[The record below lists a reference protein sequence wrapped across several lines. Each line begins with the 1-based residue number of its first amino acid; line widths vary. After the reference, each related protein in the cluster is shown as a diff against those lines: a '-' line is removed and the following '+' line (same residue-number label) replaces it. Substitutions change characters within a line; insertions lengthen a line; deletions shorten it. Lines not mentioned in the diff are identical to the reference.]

1 MKKKSTQFRWLVTM
15 LLLVTA
21 MVMPSISWASSY
33 TDDFVGGRTDFRDEA
48 IYSVL
53 TTRFY
58 DGDKSNNAYCF
69 DHSTAKNGMDAE
81 WRGDFKGLIEKL
93 DYIKALGFT
102 AVWISPVVE
111 NASGYDYHGYHP
123 FDFTKEDARL
133 QSKASAVLGIAED
146 VTFQTL
152 VDEAHKRG
160 MKIILDIVL
169 NSTGNFGEK
178 NLCQMFR
185 KDYSSIY
192 EGDLPSS
199 LIPVTVNDTD
209 DNGNP
214 GKLPEDYWSLKP
226 GDQYSTRLVYMK
238 NTDNVNHDSH
248 NYWHHWADLIWES
261 FTEQT
266 GQIVGDCID
275 LNTENPAVYKYLR
288 ESYGR
293 FIEMGVDGF
302 RIADVKHISR
312 LTFNNAFLP
321 YFHEMGEQYKSKR
334 LNNCP
339 FFIYGEVCARY
350 NKVTYMNIPAL
361 SSYFYTWQSPET
373 LTTQWDDDA
382 TFWDN
387 KEIYGNTDV
396 TAMGNIGLTYQE
408 YTQAGSES
416 DQPTSNNA
424 LLNGNEYHAPDASEA
439 SGMNVIDFPMHRL
452 FGNATDAFG
461 IAKSGDRLYNDATYN
476 VVYVDSY
483 DYGPEIYE
491 NTRFSG
497 GADAWAENLNLMFTF
512 RGIPCLLYGSE
523 IEFRNDKI
531 LDIGTNGPLKETGRA
546 YYGGY
551 ITGDVTATG
560 FGSYSDANSN
570 VAATL
575 SKPLA
580 RHIARLSQIR
590 QQVPALRKGQYSTE
604 GCEGAIAFKRR
615 YTNGDIDSYALVA
628 ISGAATFTGVLNG
641 EYTEVITGTKVT
653 VNDSTL
659 SSPEITKGNMRVYV
673 LNGTSKIGE
682 DGPYLFD
689 TTANHATEQTY
700 DGHEEDDCA
709 EKPEDC
715 RPKFSPEAGLFDGK
729 TLEVTITPTSRVV
742 SAWYKVGEDGTKTD
756 ITLGTETKITI
767 GEGIESGDIVI
778 YYGYTGETGIETT
791 RSVTYFKTG
800 NEASNG
806 ITIYVK
812 GEEAPN
818 IYAWVE
824 DESGSTT
831 LTESWPGTK
840 MTESTTING
849 ENFWY
854 HTISGYSSFN
864 YIINNGSGTQTSNF
878 IATGDRY
885 HGDINT
891 FWEDITEEVI
901 KGSGGTDEPTPASH
915 TYTVAGM
922 REIVNGEDW
931 NTASETNR
939 MTSTD
944 GVTYTLEVKNAVLTA
959 GNYGYK
965 VCVDGS
971 LNVNPAGYD
980 ATLTIPADGTYD
992 ITYTYKVGDTEP
1004 SYSIKPSEGS
1014 NLVLFSAHYG
1024 LAGSEEKTE
1033 LMLLKGSDGKWKSTI
1048 EGLTA
1053 GNYEVDVKGTDGSS
1067 YPEVPVSFNITI
1079 DNQPYEVS
1087 YDETTHDVIVN
1098 IAILNFTVA
1107 GSPEILNGVGWD
1119 PTSVI
1124 NRMTS
1129 TDGVTYTLEV
1139 KNAELT
1145 AGNYQYKVC
1154 KDGNWIVTYPAVNN
1168 ATLTIPADGTYDI
1181 TYTYKVGDTEPSAEA
1196 TMSEITLAANSGSTD
1211 YWGTYSNMSSAARL
1225 STVGGTS
1232 LKVYDAKV
1240 SGGVLTLTERT
1251 GSDVAKGEGVLV
1263 WSNGATVRA
1272 TVINDNLNASANT
1285 DLVAT
1290 PATEQTISAGDGY
1303 TLYRLTYNNVSTKTG
1318 LGFYLGLVKDAN
1330 GTVISDDG
1338 KKLKAT
1344 PGKAYLKVSTEAAT
1358 KPSNAAPARGFAF
1371 PGDDDTTGI
1380 GEIVIEGDAGISG
1393 SANADGRIYNLQG
1406 QQVTAPV
1413 KGLYIKNNKKVV
1425 IK

>member
-1 MKKKSTQFRWLVTM
+1 MTSKRNLRPFRWLVTM
-15 LLLVTA
+15 LMLVAA
-21 MVMPSISWASSY
+21 MVMPSTSLAQSSY

-58 DGDKSNNAYCF
+58 DGDKSNNAYCW
-69 DHSTAKNGMDAE
+69 DHSKANNGMDAE

-133 QSKASAVLGIAED
+133 QSKANAVLGIAED

-169 NSTGNFGEK
+169 NSTSNFGEK
-178 NLCQMFR
+178 NLCQLFR

-192 EGDLPSS
+192 EGDFNSA
-199 LIPVTVNDTD
+199 IFPVTVNDTD

-214 GKLPEDYWSLKP
+214 GKLSEDYSSLMP
-226 GDQYSTRLVYMK
+226 GEQYKARLDYLK

-248 NYWHHWADLIWES
+248 NYWHHGAGL
-261 FTEQT
+261 TVQT
-266 GQIVGDCID
+266 GQKTGDDVD

-293 FIEMGVDGF
+293 FIKMGVDGF

-312 LTFNNAFLP
+312 LTFNKAFLP
-321 YFHEMGEQYKSKR
+321 YFHEMGELYKLKR
-334 LNNCP
+334 LNGCP
-339 FFIYGEVCARY
+339 FFIYGEVCARVRE
-350 NKVTYMNIPAL
+350 VTNNSIPAL
-361 SSYFYTWQSPET
+361 SSYFYTWQSPES
-373 LTTQWDDDA
+373 LTTQWNDYA
-382 TFWDN
+382 TFWED
-387 KEIYGNTDV
+387 KEIYGNTDI
-396 TAMGNIGLTYQE
+396 TKMGNIGLTYQE

-424 LLNGNEYHAPDASEA
+424 LLNGNEYHALDVSKA
-439 SGMNVIDFPMHRL
+439 SGMNVIDFPMHWS

-461 IAKSGDRLYNDATYN
+461 IAKSGDQLYNDATYN

-483 DYGPEIYE
+483 DYGPEIDE
-491 NTRFSG
+491 KNRFSG
-497 GADAWAENLNLMFTF
+497 GTAAWAENLNLMFTF
-512 RGIPCLLYGSE
+512 RGIPCLFYGSE

-531 LDIGTNGPLKETGRA
+531 LDIDPIAPLKETGMA

-560 FGSYSDANSN
+560 FGSYSKANGN

-604 GCEGAIAFKRR
+604 GCEGTIAFKRR

-653 VNDSTL
+653 VRDSTL
-659 SSPEITKGNMRVYV
+659 SSPEIAMGNMRVYV

-689 TTANHATEQTY
+689 TAAKHATEQTY

-715 RPKFSPEAGLFDGK
+715 RLKFSPKTLSFDGE

-756 ITLGTETKITI
+756 ITIGTETKITI

-800 NEASNG
+800 NEAPSG
-806 ITIYVK
+806 PEITIYVK
-812 GEEAPN
+812 GSTATN

-824 DESGSTT
+824 DETGITE
-831 LTESWPGTK
+831 LTENWPGTK

-854 HTISGYSSFN
+854 YTISGYSSFN
-864 YIINNGSGTQTSNF
+864 YIINNGSTQTGVL
-878 IATGDRY
+878 IATGDCY
-885 HGDINT
+885 LEAKSTG
-891 FWEDITEEVI
+891 WEDITEEVI
-901 KGSGGTDEPTPASH
+901 KGGGGTDEPTPASH
-915 TYTVAGM
+915 TYTVVGM
-922 REIVNGEDW
+922 PGILNGEDW
-931 NTASETNR
+931 NSVSETNR
-939 MTSTD
+939 MTSID

-959 GNYGYK
+959 GNYKYI
-965 VCVDGS
+965 VCEDGNWS
-971 LNVNPAGYD
+971 VTYPAGDY

-992 ITYTYKVGDTEP
+992 ITYTYKVGD
-1004 SYSIKPSEGS
+1004 
-1014 NLVLFSAHYG
+1014 A
-1024 LAGSEEKTE
+1024 
-1033 LMLLKGSDGKWKSTI
+1033 
-1048 EGLTA
+1048 
-1053 GNYEVDVKGTDGSS
+1053 
-1067 YPEVPVSFNITI
+1067 
-1079 DNQPYEVS
+1079 
-1087 YDETTHDVIVN
+1087 
-1098 IAILNFTVA
+1098 
-1107 GSPEILNGVGWD
+1107 
-1119 PTSVI
+1119 
-1124 NRMTS
+1124 
-1129 TDGVTYTLEV
+1129 
-1139 KNAELT
+1139 
-1145 AGNYQYKVC
+1145 
-1154 KDGNWIVTYPAVNN
+1154 
-1168 ATLTIPADGTYDI
+1168 
-1181 TYTYKVGDTEPSAEA
+1181 EPSAEA
-1196 TMSEITLAANSGSTD
+1196 TPVGTGGGTDTSITLANGST
-1211 YWGTYSNMSSAARL
+1211 NAADRI
-1225 STVGGTS
+1225 
-1232 LKVYDAKV
+1232 YDLQGRPVV
-1240 SGGVLTLTERT
+1240 SP
-1251 GSDVAKGEGVLV
+1251 AKGV
-1263 WSNGATVRA
+1263 
-1272 TVINDNLNASANT
+1272 
-1285 DLVAT
+1285 
-1290 PATEQTISAGDGY
+1290 
-1303 TLYRLTYNNVSTKTG
+1303 
-1318 LGFYLGLVKDAN
+1318 
-1330 GTVISDDG
+1330 
-1338 KKLKAT
+1338 
-1344 PGKAYLKVSTEAAT
+1344 
-1358 KPSNAAPARGFAF
+1358 
-1371 PGDDDTTGI
+1371 
-1380 GEIVIEGDAGISG
+1380 
-1393 SANADGRIYNLQG
+1393 
-1406 QQVTAPV
+1406 
-1413 KGLYIKNNKKVV
+1413 YIKNGRKVV
-1425 IK
+1425 Y

>member
-1 MKKKSTQFRWLVTM
+1 MKKKSTQFKWLVTM
-15 LLLVTA
+15 LMLVTA
-21 MVMPSISWASSY
+21 MVMPSTSLAQSSY

-58 DGDKSNNAYCF
+58 DGDKSNNAYCW
-69 DHSTAKNGMDAE
+69 DHSKANNGMDAE

-102 AVWISPVVE
+102 AVWISPVAE

-178 NLCQMFR
+178 TLCQMFR
-185 KDYSSIY
+185 KDYNSIN
-192 EGDLPSS
+192 EGDITYAI
-199 LIPVTVNDTD
+199 IPVTVNDTD

-214 GKLPEDYWSLKP
+214 GKLPKDYLTLQGKE
-226 GDQYSTRLVYMK
+226 QYQARIANQK

-248 NYWHHWADLIWES
+248 NYWHHWADLIWET

-293 FIEMGVDGF
+293 FIKMGVDGF

-312 LTFNNAFLP
+312 LTFNKAFLP
-321 YFHEMGEQYKSKR
+321 YFHELGEQHKSKR
-334 LNNCP
+334 LNECP

-350 NKVTYMNIPAL
+350 NKVTYKDIPAL
-361 SSYFYTWQSPET
+361 SSYFYTWQSPESRT
-373 LTTQWDDDA
+373 KQWSDDA
-382 TFWDN
+382 TFWDD

-424 LLNGNEYHAPDASEA
+424 LLNGNEYHAPDASKA

-461 IAKSGDRLYNDATYN
+461 IAKSGDKLYNDATYN

-483 DYGPEIYE
+483 DYGPEINE
-491 NTRFSG
+491 QTRFSRG
-497 GADAWAENLNLMFTF
+497 TSAWAENLNLMFTF

-523 IEFRNDKI
+523 IEFRNGSV
-531 LDIGTNGPLKETGRA
+531 LDIGLYAPLKETGRA

-560 FGSYSDANSN
+560 FGSYSDANGN

-604 GCEGAIAFKRR
+604 GCEGTIAFKRR

-641 EYTEVITGTKVT
+641 PYTEVITGEIVNVT
-653 VNDSTL
+653 NGTL
-659 SSPEITKGNMRVYV
+659 SSPEIAKGNMRVYV
-673 LNGTSKIGE
+673 LNGTGKIGE
-682 DGPYLFD
+682 EGPYLCEAPKFGP
-689 TTANHATEQTY
+689 EQTY

-715 RPKFSPEAGLFDGK
+715 KLKFSPETSSFDAE
-729 TLEVTITPTSRVV
+729 TLDVTITPTSKVV
-742 SAWYKVGEDGTKTD
+742 SAWYKVGKDGTKTD
-756 ITLGTETKITI
+756 ITIGTETKITI

-778 YYGYTGETGIETT
+778 YYGCTGETGIETT
-791 RSVTYFKTG
+791 RSVTYNKTR
-800 NEASNG
+800 NEAPSG
-806 ITIYVK
+806 PEITIYVK
-812 GEEAPN
+812 REEAPYIHIWGGN
-818 IYAWVE
+818 GFDTI
-824 DESGSTT
+824 
-831 LTESWPGTK
+831 WPGIQ

-849 ENFWY
+849 EKFWY
-854 HTISGYSSFN
+854 YTVPTNSLRF
-864 YIINNGSGTQTSNF
+864 IIHNNNGSQS
-878 IATGDRY
+878 ADLSADGDRY
-885 HGDINT
+885 FDEN
-891 FWEDITEEVI
+891 WKDITDQ
-901 KGSGGTDEPTPASH
+901 KTPA
-915 TYTVAGM
+915 YT
-922 REIVNGEDW
+922 D
-931 NTASETNR
+931 
-939 MTSTD
+939 
-944 GVTYTLEVKNAVLTA
+944 
-959 GNYGYK
+959 
-965 VCVDGS
+965 
-971 LNVNPAGYD
+971 
-980 ATLTIPADGTYD
+980 
-992 ITYTYKVGDTEP
+992 
-1004 SYSIKPSEGS
+1004 
-1014 NLVLFSAHYG
+1014 
-1024 LAGSEEKTE
+1024 
-1033 LMLLKGSDGKWKSTI
+1033 
-1048 EGLTA
+1048 
-1053 GNYEVDVKGTDGSS
+1053 
-1067 YPEVPVSFNITI
+1067 
-1079 DNQPYEVS
+1079 
-1087 YDETTHDVIVN
+1087 
-1098 IAILNFTVA
+1098 
-1107 GSPEILNGVGWD
+1107 
-1119 PTSVI
+1119 
-1124 NRMTS
+1124 
-1129 TDGVTYTLEV
+1129 
-1139 KNAELT
+1139 
-1145 AGNYQYKVC
+1145 
-1154 KDGNWIVTYPAVNN
+1154 
-1168 ATLTIPADGTYDI
+1168 
-1181 TYTYKVGDTEPSAEA
+1181 
-1196 TMSEITLAANSGSTD
+1196 ITLAANSGSTD

-1225 STVGGTS
+1225 SAVDGTS

-1251 GSDVAKGEGVLV
+1251 GCDVALGEGVLV
-1263 WSNGATVRA
+1263 WSDGAKVRA
-1272 TVINDNLNASANT
+1272 TAINDNLNASANT
-1285 DLVAT
+1285 DLMAT
-1290 PATEQTISAGDGY
+1290 PSVAQTITADDGY
-1303 TLYRLTYNNVSTKTG
+1303 KLYRLTYNDVASKTG
-1318 LGFYLGLVKDAN
+1318 LGFYLGLVKDAE
-1330 GTVISDDG
+1330 GTVISDG
-1338 KKLKAT
+1338 SKLKAT
-1344 PGKAYLKVSTEAAT
+1344 PNKAYLKVTTEAAT

-1371 PGDDDTTGI
+1371 PGDDETTGI
-1380 GEIVIEGDAGISG
+1380 GEIVIKGDAGISG
-1393 SANADGRIYNLQG
+1393 SANTNSRIYNLQG

-1413 KGLYIKNNKKVV
+1413 KGLYIKNNKKVI

>member
-1 MKKKSTQFRWLVTM
+1 MTSKRKTKQFRWLVTM
-15 LLLVTA
+15 LMLVTA
-21 MVMPSISWASSY
+21 MVMPSTSLAQPSY

-58 DGDKSNNAYCF
+58 DGDKSNNAYCW
-69 DHSTAKNGMDAE
+69 DHSLADNGMDAE

-133 QSKASAVLGIAED
+133 QSKANAVLGIAED

-178 NLCQMFR
+178 NLCQMSR
-185 KDYSSIY
+185 KDYNSIY
-192 EGDLPSS
+192 EGDFNFAI
-199 LIPVTVNDTD
+199 IPVTVNDTD

-214 GKLPEDYWSLKP
+214 GKLPEDYSSLMP
-226 GDQYSTRLVYMK
+226 GEQYKARLAQM
-238 NTDNVNHDSH
+238 NNSDNVNHDSH
-248 NYWHHWADLIWES
+248 NYWHHGADLSWES
-261 FTEQT
+261 FTVQT
-266 GQIVGDCID
+266 AQIAGDCID

-321 YFHEMGEQYKSKR
+321 YFHEMGEHYKSKR

-339 FFIYGEVCARY
+339 FFIYGEVCARVRE
-350 NKVTYMNIPAL
+350 VTNMNIPAL
-361 SSYFYTWQSPET
+361 SSYFYTWQSPESRT
-373 LTTQWDDDA
+373 KQWSDKAAFWDD
-382 TFWDN
+382 

-408 YTQAGSES
+408 FTQAGSES
-416 DQPTSNNA
+416 DQPISNNA
-424 LLNGNEYHAPDASEA
+424 LLNGNEYHAPDASKA

-461 IAKSGDRLYNDATYN
+461 IAKSGDQLYNDATYN

-491 NTRFSG
+491 KTRFSG
-497 GADAWAENLNLMFTF
+497 GTAAWAENLNLMFTF

-531 LDIGTNGPLKETGRA
+531 LDIGPNAPLKETGRA

-560 FGSYSDANSN
+560 FGSYSDANGN

-604 GCEGAIAFKRR
+604 GCEGTIAFKRR

-641 EYTEVITGTKVT
+641 PYTEVITGEKVNVT
-653 VNDSTL
+653 NGKL
-659 SSPEITKGNMRVYV
+659 SSREIAKGNMRVYV
-673 LNGTSKIGE
+673 LNGTSKIGK
-682 DGPYLFD
+682 DGQYLND
-689 TTANHATEQTY
+689 GKVNYGSEQTY

-715 RPKFSPEAGLFDGK
+715 RLKFSPEAGLFDGE

-756 ITLGTETKITI
+756 ITIGTETKITI

-800 NEASNG
+800 NDASNG

-812 GEEAPN
+812 GSTAPN

-824 DESGSTT
+824 DESGVTK
-831 LTESWPGTK
+831 LTGDWPGTK

-864 YIINNGSGTQTSNF
+864 YIINNGSKQTCDL

-885 HGDINT
+885 LDEN
-891 FWEDITEEVI
+891 WYDITEEVI

-915 TYTVAGM
+915 TYTVAGSPEILNGEAWNPASETNRM
-922 REIVNGEDW
+922 TSTDGVTYTLEVKNAELTAGTYGYKVCEDDLWIVAYPAGPNATLTIPADGTYDITYTYKVGDAEPSCSIKPSEGSNLVLYTAYYGLVGSEEKTELMLLKGSDGKWKSTIEGLTVGNYEVVVKGTDGSSYPESPVNFNVTIDNLPYEVSFDETTHDVIVNIAFMNYTVAGDDRILNGVGW
-931 NTASETNR
+931 DPTSETNR

-959 GNYGYK
+959 GTYG
-965 VCVDGS
+965 
-971 LNVNPAGYD
+971 
-980 ATLTIPADGTYD
+980 
-992 ITYTYKVGDTEP
+992 
-1004 SYSIKPSEGS
+1004 
-1014 NLVLFSAHYG
+1014 
-1024 LAGSEEKTE
+1024 
-1033 LMLLKGSDGKWKSTI
+1033 
-1048 EGLTA
+1048 
-1053 GNYEVDVKGTDGSS
+1053 
-1067 YPEVPVSFNITI
+1067 
-1079 DNQPYEVS
+1079 
-1087 YDETTHDVIVN
+1087 
-1098 IAILNFTVA
+1098 
-1107 GSPEILNGVGWD
+1107 
-1119 PTSVI
+1119 
-1124 NRMTS
+1124 
-1129 TDGVTYTLEV
+1129 
-1139 KNAELT
+1139 
-1145 AGNYQYKVC
+1145 YKVC
-1154 KDGNWIVTYPAVNN
+1154 KDGNWIVTYPAENN

-1181 TYTYKVGDTEPSAEA
+1181 TYTYVVGDAEPSA
-1196 TMSEITLAANSGSTD
+1196 
-1211 YWGTYSNMSSAARL
+1211 
-1225 STVGGTS
+1225 V
-1232 LKVYDAKV
+1232 AKV
-1240 SGGVLTLTERT
+1240 SGTGEETDTSITLT
-1251 GSDVAKGEGVLV
+1251 
-1263 WSNGATVRA
+1263 
-1272 TVINDNLNASANT
+1272 ND
-1285 DLVAT
+1285 
-1290 PATEQTISAGDGY
+1290 
-1303 TLYRLTYNNVSTKTG
+1303 
-1318 LGFYLGLVKDAN
+1318 
-1330 GTVISDDG
+1330 
-1338 KKLKAT
+1338 
-1344 PGKAYLKVSTEAAT
+1344 
-1358 KPSNAAPARGFAF
+1358 
-1371 PGDDDTTGI
+1371 
-1380 GEIVIEGDAGISG
+1380 
-1393 SANADGRIYNLQG
+1393 SANAADRIYDLQG
-1406 QQVTAPV
+1406 RPV
-1413 KGLYIKNNKKVV
+1413 VSPAKGVYIKNGRKVV
-1425 IK
+1425 Y

>member
-1 MKKKSTQFRWLVTM
+1 MTSKRNLRPFRWLVTM
-15 LLLVTA
+15 LMLVAA
-21 MVMPSISWASSY
+21 MVMPSTSLAQSSY

-58 DGDKSNNAYCF
+58 DGDKSNNAYCW
-69 DHSTAKNGMDAE
+69 DHSQANNGMDAE

-102 AVWISPVVE
+102 AVWISPVAE
-111 NASGYDYHGYHP
+111 NASSYDYHGYHP

-133 QSKASAVLGIAED
+133 QSKANAVLGIAED

-169 NSTGNFGEK
+169 NSTCNFGEK

-192 EGDLPSS
+192 EGDVLSAM
-199 LIPVTVNDTD
+199 IPVTVNDTD

-214 GKLPEDYWSLKP
+214 GKLPEDYWSLEP
-226 GDQYSTRLVYMK
+226 WDLYPTRMAYM
-238 NTDNVNHDSH
+238 NNSDNVNHDSH
-248 NYWHHWADLIWES
+248 NYWHHWAGLSWGD
-261 FTEQT
+261 FTSQI
-266 GQIVGDCID
+266 GQKAGDDVD

-302 RIADVKHISR
+302 RIDDVRHISR
-312 LTFNNAFLP
+312 LTFNKAFLP
-321 YFHEMGEQYKSKR
+321 YFHEMGEQYKLKR

-339 FFIYGEVCARY
+339 FFIYGDVESLY
-350 NKVTYMNIPAL
+350 
-361 SSYFYTWQSPET
+361 SSLTSFDGLPVSPYYYTWQSPET
-373 LTTQWDDDA
+373 LTTQWNDYA

-396 TAMGNIGLTYQE
+396 TEMGNIGLTYQE

-424 LLNGNEYHAPDASEA
+424 LLNGNEYHALDTSKA
-439 SGMNVIDFPMHRL
+439 SGMNVIDFPMHWL

-461 IAKSGDRLYNDATYN
+461 IAKSGDQLYNDATYN

-483 DYGPEIYE
+483 DYGPDINER
-491 NTRFSG
+491 TRFSG
-497 GADAWAENLNLMFTF
+497 GTAAWAENLNLMFTF

-523 IEFRNDKI
+523 IEFRKDKI
-531 LDIGTNGPLKETGRA
+531 LDIGPNAPLKETGRA

-560 FGSYSDANSN
+560 FGSYSNANGN

-604 GCEGAIAFKRR
+604 GCEGTIAFKRR
-615 YTNGDIDSYALVA
+615 YINGDIDSYALVA

-653 VNDSTL
+653 VRDSTL
-659 SSPEITKGNMRVYV
+659 SSPEIAKGNMRVYV

-689 TTANHATEQTY
+689 TAAKHATEQTY

-709 EKPEDC
+709 EKPEDS
-715 RPKFSPEAGLFDGK
+715 RLKFSPEASSFDGE

-756 ITLGTETKITI
+756 ITIGTETKITI

-778 YYGYTGETGIETT
+778 YYGCTGETGIETT
-791 RSVTYFKTG
+791 RSVTYNKTV
-800 NEASNG
+800 NEAPSG
-806 ITIYVK
+806 PEITIYVK
-812 GEEAPN
+812 GSTATN

-824 DESGSTT
+824 DETGITT
-831 LTESWPGTK
+831 LTENWPGTK

-854 HTISGYSSFN
+854 YTISGYSSFN
-864 YIINNGSGTQTSNF
+864 YIINNGSTQTGAL

-885 HGDINT
+885 HGKGT
-891 FWEDITEEVI
+891 SWEDITEEVI

-915 TYTVAGM
+915 TYTVAGNAG
-922 REIVNGEDW
+922 ILNGEDW
-931 NTASETNR
+931 NSVSETNR

-944 GVTYTLEVKNAVLTA
+944 GVTYTLEVKNAELTA
-959 GNYGYK
+959 GNYKYK
-965 VCVDGS
+965 VCEDG
-971 LNVNPAGYD
+971 NWIVTYPAGD
-980 ATLTIPADGTYD
+980 NAPLTIPADGTYD
-992 ITYTYKVGDTEP
+992 ITYTYKVGDAEP
-1004 SYSIKPSEGS
+1004 SCSIKPSDGS
-1014 NLVLFSAHYG
+1014 SLVLYTAYYG

-1053 GNYEVDVKGTDGSS
+1053 GNYEVVVKDTDGSS
-1067 YPEVPVSFNITI
+1067 YPESPVNLNATI
-1079 DNQPYEVS
+1079 DNLPYEVS
-1087 YDETTHDVIVN
+1087 FDETTKDVIVN
-1098 IAILNFTVA
+1098 IPILNFTVA
-1107 GSPEILNGVGWD
+1107 GSPEILNGEDWN
-1119 PTSVI
+1119 PASEI
-1124 NRMTS
+1124 NRMTF
-1129 TDGVTYTLEV
+1129 TDGVTCTLEV

-1154 KDGNWIVTYPAVNN
+1154 KDADWIVTYPAGGN
-1168 ATLTIPADGTYDI
+1168 ATLTIPANGTYDI
-1181 TYTYKVGDTEPSAEA
+1181 TYTYKVGDAEPSAEA
-1196 TMSEITLAANSGSTD
+1196 TPVGTGGGTDTSITLANGST
-1211 YWGTYSNMSSAARL
+1211 NAADRI
-1225 STVGGTS
+1225 
-1232 LKVYDAKV
+1232 YDLQGRPVV
-1240 SGGVLTLTERT
+1240 SP
-1251 GSDVAKGEGVLV
+1251 AKGV
-1263 WSNGATVRA
+1263 
-1272 TVINDNLNASANT
+1272 
-1285 DLVAT
+1285 
-1290 PATEQTISAGDGY
+1290 
-1303 TLYRLTYNNVSTKTG
+1303 
-1318 LGFYLGLVKDAN
+1318 
-1330 GTVISDDG
+1330 
-1338 KKLKAT
+1338 
-1344 PGKAYLKVSTEAAT
+1344 
-1358 KPSNAAPARGFAF
+1358 
-1371 PGDDDTTGI
+1371 
-1380 GEIVIEGDAGISG
+1380 
-1393 SANADGRIYNLQG
+1393 
-1406 QQVTAPV
+1406 
-1413 KGLYIKNNKKVV
+1413 YIKNGRKVV
-1425 IK
+1425 Y

>member
-1 MKKKSTQFRWLVTM
+1 MTSKRNLRQFRWLVTM
-15 LLLVTA
+15 LMLVAA
-21 MVMPSISWASSY
+21 MVMPSTSLAQSSY

-58 DGDKSNNAYCF
+58 DGDKSNNAYCW
-69 DHSTAKNGMDAE
+69 DHSNANNGMDAE

-178 NLCQMFR
+178 NLCQLFR
-185 KDYSSIY
+185 KDYNSIY
-192 EGDLPSS
+192 EGDVNSAI
-199 LIPVTVNDTD
+199 IPVTVNDTD

-214 GKLPEDYWSLKP
+214 GKLEEEYFTLNP
-226 GDQYSTRLVYMK
+226 GDQYNARLDYLK

-248 NYWHHWADLIWES
+248 NYWHHGAGL
-261 FTEQT
+261 TVQT
-266 GQIVGDCID
+266 GQIVGDCVD

-302 RIADVKHISR
+302 RIDDVKHISR
-312 LTFNNAFLP
+312 LTFNKAFLP
-321 YFHEMGEQYKSKR
+321 YFHEMGEQNKSKR
-334 LNNCP
+334 LNECP
-339 FFIYGEVCARY
+339 FFIYGEVCARVRE
-350 NKVTYMNIPAL
+350 VTNNSTPAL
-361 SSYFYTWQSPET
+361 SSYFYTWQSPES
-373 LTTQWDDDA
+373 LMTQWDDDA
-382 TFWDN
+382 TFWDD
-387 KEIYGNTDV
+387 KEIYGNTDI
-396 TAMGNIGLTYQE
+396 TKMGNIGLTYQE

-424 LLNGNEYHAPDASEA
+424 LLNGNEYHALDVSKA
-439 SGMNVIDFPMHRL
+439 SGMNVIDFPMHWS
-452 FGNATDAFG
+452 FGYATDAFG

-483 DYGPEIYE
+483 DYGPD
-491 NTRFSG
+491 SG
-497 GADAWAENLNLMFTF
+497 VRYNAGTAAWAENLNLMFTF

-523 IEFRNDKI
+523 IELRNDKI
-531 LDIGTNGPLKETGRA
+531 LDIGPYAPLKETGRA

-560 FGSYSDANSN
+560 FGSYSDANGN

-604 GCEGAIAFKRR
+604 GCEGTIAFKRR

-641 EYTEVITGTKVT
+641 EYTEVITGAKVT
-653 VNDSTL
+653 VSDGTL

-673 LNGTSKIGE
+673 LDDKSKIGKIGE
-682 DGPYLFD
+682 DGRYLFD
-689 TTANHATEQTY
+689 GKANYGSEQTY

-715 RPKFSPEAGLFDGK
+715 KLKFSPEAGLFDGE
-729 TLEVTITPTSRVV
+729 TREVTITPTSKVV

-756 ITLGTETKITI
+756 ITIGTETKITI

-778 YYGYTGETGIETT
+778 YYGCTGVTGTETT

-800 NEASNG
+800 NEAPSG
-806 ITIYVK
+806 PEITIYVK
-812 GEEAPN
+812 GAEAPN

-824 DESGSTT
+824 DESGSTQ
-831 LTESWPGTK
+831 LTGNWPGTK

-854 HTISGYSSFN
+854 YTISGYSSFN
-864 YIINNGSGTQTSNF
+864 YIINDGSNQTGNLS
-878 IATGDRY
+878 ADGDRY
-885 HGDINT
+885 HDENRK
-891 FWEDITEEVI
+891 DITDQM
-901 KGSGGTDEPTPASH
+901 TAPASH
-915 TYTVAGM
+915 TYTVAGNAG
-922 REIVNGEDW
+922 ILNGEDW
-931 NTASETNR
+931 NPTSETNR

-944 GVTYTLEVKNAVLTA
+944 GVTYTLEVKNAELTA
-959 GNYGYK
+959 GNYKYK
-965 VCVDGS
+965 VCEDGDWI
-971 LNVNPAGYD
+971 VTYPAENN
-980 ATLTIPADGTYD
+980 APLTIPADGTYD
-992 ITYTYKVGDTEP
+992 ITYTYKVGDAEP

-1014 NLVLFSAHYG
+1014 SLVLFSAHYG

-1053 GNYEVDVKGTDGSS
+1053 GNYEVVVKGTDGSS
-1067 YPEVPVSFNITI
+1067 YPESPVNFNVTI
-1079 DNQPYEVS
+1079 DNLPYEVS
-1087 YDETTHDVIVN
+1087 YDETTHEVIVN
-1098 IAILNFTVA
+1098 IAFMNYTVA
-1107 GSPEILNGVGWD
+1107 GDDRILNGVGWD
-1119 PTSVI
+1119 PKSET

-1139 KNAELT
+1139 KNAVLT
-1145 AGNYQYKVC
+1145 AGTYGYKVC
-1154 KDGNWIVTYPAVNN
+1154 EDGDWIVTYPAENN

-1181 TYTYKVGDTEPSAEA
+1181 TYTYVVGDAEPSA
-1196 TMSEITLAANSGSTD
+1196 
-1211 YWGTYSNMSSAARL
+1211 
-1225 STVGGTS
+1225 V
-1232 LKVYDAKV
+1232 AKV
-1240 SGGVLTLTERT
+1240 SGTGEEIDTSITL
-1251 GSDVAKGEGVLV
+1251 V
-1263 WSNGATVRA
+1263 
-1272 TVINDNLNASANT
+1272 ND
-1285 DLVAT
+1285 
-1290 PATEQTISAGDGY
+1290 
-1303 TLYRLTYNNVSTKTG
+1303 
-1318 LGFYLGLVKDAN
+1318 
-1330 GTVISDDG
+1330 
-1338 KKLKAT
+1338 
-1344 PGKAYLKVSTEAAT
+1344 
-1358 KPSNAAPARGFAF
+1358 
-1371 PGDDDTTGI
+1371 
-1380 GEIVIEGDAGISG
+1380 
-1393 SANADGRIYNLQG
+1393 SANAADRIYDLQG
-1406 QQVTAPV
+1406 RPV
-1413 KGLYIKNNKKVV
+1413 VSPAKGVYIKNGRKVV
-1425 IK
+1425 Y

>member
-1 MKKKSTQFRWLVTM
+1 MKMKFTQFKWLVTM
-15 LLLVTA
+15 LMLVTA
-21 MVMPSISWASSY
+21 MVMPATSWAQSSY

-58 DGDKSNNAYCF
+58 DGDKSNNAYCW
-69 DHSTAKNGMDAE
+69 DHSNANNGMDAE

-102 AVWISPVVE
+102 AVWISPVAE
-111 NASGYDYHGYHP
+111 NAAGYDYHGYHP

-133 QSKASAVLGIAED
+133 QSKASALLGIAED

-178 NLCQMFR
+178 TLCQLFR
-185 KDYSSIY
+185 KDYNSIY
-192 EGDLPSS
+192 EGDFNSA
-199 LIPVTVNDTD
+199 IFPVTVNDTD

-214 GKLPEDYWSLKP
+214 GKLPKDYLTLQ
-226 GDQYSTRLVYMK
+226 GNGQHSTRLAHMR

-248 NYWHHWADLIWES
+248 NYWHHGAYNFNYDD
-261 FTEQT
+261 FTAQYA
-266 GQIVGDCID
+266 QIAGDCVD

-302 RIADVKHISR
+302 RIAGARYISR

-321 YFHEMGEQYKSKR
+321 YFHEMGEKYKKKR

-350 NKVTYMNIPAL
+350 HKVTYMNIPAL

-373 LTTQWDDDA
+373 LTTHWNDYA

-408 YTQAGSES
+408 FTQTGSES

-424 LLNGNEYHAPDASEA
+424 LLNGNECHAPDASKA
-439 SGMNVIDFPMHRL
+439 SGMNVIDFPMHCM

-461 IAKSGDRLYNDATYN
+461 IAKSGDKLYNDATYN

-483 DYGPEIYE
+483 DYGPAINEQ
-491 NTRFSG
+491 TRFSG
-497 GADAWAENLNLMFTF
+497 GTAAWAENLNLMFTF

-531 LDIGTNGPLKETGRA
+531 LDIGPNAPLKQTGRA

-560 FGSYSDANSN
+560 FGSYSYANGN

-604 GCEGAIAFKRR
+604 GCEGTIAFKRR

-641 EYTEVITGTKVT
+641 PYTEVITGEKFDVT
-653 VNDSTL
+653 NGTL
-659 SSPEITKGNMRVYV
+659 SSPEIAKGNMRVYV
-673 LNGTSKIGE
+673 LNGTSKKIGE
-682 DGPYLFD
+682 DGLYLFGYK
-689 TTANHATEQTY
+689 ANYGSEQTY

-715 RPKFSPEAGLFDGK
+715 RLKFSPEASSFDGE
-729 TLEVTITPTSRVV
+729 TLDVTITPTSRVV

-756 ITLGTETKITI
+756 INIGTETKITI

-778 YYGYTGETGIETT
+778 YYGCTGETGIETK
-791 RSVTYFKTG
+791 RSVTYNKTETG
-800 NEASNG
+800 NEAPSGSG
-806 ITIYVK
+806 ITTIYVK
-812 GEEAPN
+812 GSTAPY
-818 IYAWVE
+818 IYAWVG
-824 DESGSTT
+824 DESGITK
-831 LTESWPGTK
+831 LTGDWPGIQ
-840 MTESTTING
+840 MTASTTING

-854 HTISGYSSFN
+854 YTVPTNSFRF
-864 YIINNGSGTQTSNF
+864 IIHNNNGHMSADLS
-878 IATGDRY
+878 ADGDRY
-885 HGDINT
+885 FDEN
-891 FWEDITEEVI
+891 WNDIT
-901 KGSGGTDEPTPASH
+901 DQMTPA
-915 TYTVAGM
+915 YT
-922 REIVNGEDW
+922 D
-931 NTASETNR
+931 
-939 MTSTD
+939 
-944 GVTYTLEVKNAVLTA
+944 
-959 GNYGYK
+959 
-965 VCVDGS
+965 
-971 LNVNPAGYD
+971 
-980 ATLTIPADGTYD
+980 
-992 ITYTYKVGDTEP
+992 
-1004 SYSIKPSEGS
+1004 
-1014 NLVLFSAHYG
+1014 
-1024 LAGSEEKTE
+1024 
-1033 LMLLKGSDGKWKSTI
+1033 
-1048 EGLTA
+1048 
-1053 GNYEVDVKGTDGSS
+1053 
-1067 YPEVPVSFNITI
+1067 
-1079 DNQPYEVS
+1079 
-1087 YDETTHDVIVN
+1087 
-1098 IAILNFTVA
+1098 
-1107 GSPEILNGVGWD
+1107 
-1119 PTSVI
+1119 
-1124 NRMTS
+1124 
-1129 TDGVTYTLEV
+1129 
-1139 KNAELT
+1139 
-1145 AGNYQYKVC
+1145 
-1154 KDGNWIVTYPAVNN
+1154 
-1168 ATLTIPADGTYDI
+1168 
-1181 TYTYKVGDTEPSAEA
+1181 
-1196 TMSEITLAANSGSTD
+1196 ITLAANSGSTN
-1211 YWGTYSNMSSAARL
+1211 YWCTYSNMSSAARL
-1225 STVGGTS
+1225 STVDGTS

-1251 GSDVAKGEGVLV
+1251 GCDVALGEGVLV

-1272 TVINDNLNASANT
+1272 TAINDDLNASANT

-1290 PATEQTISAGDGY
+1290 PATEQTINAETGY
-1303 TLYRLTYNNVSTKTG
+1303 TLYRLTYNNVSTKEG

-1330 GTVISDDG
+1330 GNVISDNG
-1338 KKLKAT
+1338 SQLKAT

-1358 KPSNAAPARGFAF
+1358 TPVTEALARSFVF
-1371 PGDDDTTGI
+1371 SCDDETTGI

-1413 KGLYIKNNKKVV
+1413 KGLYIKNNKKVI

>member
-1 MKKKSTQFRWLVTM
+1 MTSKRNLRQFRWLVTM
-15 LLLVTA
+15 LMLVAA
-21 MVMPSISWASSY
+21 MVMPSTSLAQSSY

-58 DGDKSNNAYCF
+58 DGDKSNNAYCW
-69 DHSTAKNGMDAE
+69 DHSIANNGMDAE

-111 NASGYDYHGYHP
+111 NTSGYDYHGYHP

-133 QSKASAVLGIAED
+133 QSKASALLGIAED

-169 NSTGNFGEK
+169 NNTSNFGEK
-178 NLCQMFR
+178 TLGQLFR
-185 KDYSSIY
+185 KDYNSIY
-192 EGDLPSS
+192 EGDVNSAI
-199 LIPVTVNDTD
+199 IPVTVNDTD

-214 GKLPEDYWSLKP
+214 GKLEEEYFTLEP
-226 GDQYSTRLVYMK
+226 GDQYLARLDYMK

-248 NYWHHWADLIWES
+248 NYWHHGAGL
-261 FTEQT
+261 TVQT
-266 GQIVGDCID
+266 GQNKGDDVD

-293 FIEMGVDGF
+293 FIKMGVDGF
-302 RIADVKHISR
+302 RIDDVMHISR
-312 LTFNNAFLP
+312 LTFNKAFLP

-334 LNNCP
+334 LNGCP
-339 FFIYGEVCARY
+339 FFIYGEVCTRDT
-350 NKVTYMNIPAL
+350 KVTYKDIPAL
-361 SSYFYTWQSPET
+361 SSYFYTWQSPES
-373 LTTQWDDDA
+373 LTTQWNDDA
-382 TFWDN
+382 TFWED
-387 KEIYGNTDV
+387 KEIYGNTDI
-396 TAMGNIGLTYQE
+396 TKMGNIGLTYQE

-424 LLNGNEYHAPDASEA
+424 LLNGNEYHAPDVSKA
-439 SGMNVIDFPMHRL
+439 SGMNVIDFPMHWM
-452 FGNATDAFG
+452 FGNATNAFG
-461 IAKSGDRLYNDATYN
+461 IAKSGDLLYNDATYN

-483 DYGPEIYE
+483 DYGPEINE
-491 NTRFSG
+491 RTRFSG
-497 GADAWAENLNLMFTF
+497 GTAAWAENLNLMFTF

-523 IEFRNDKI
+523 IEFRNGKI
-531 LDIGTNGPLKETGRA
+531 LDIDPIAPLKETGRA

-560 FGSYSDANSN
+560 FGSYSDANGN

-615 YTNGDIDSYALVA
+615 YINGDIDSYALVA

-641 EYTEVITGTKVT
+641 KYTEVITGTKVT
-653 VNDSTL
+653 VSDGTL

-689 TTANHATEQTY
+689 GVANYGSEQTY

-715 RPKFSPEAGLFDGK
+715 RLKFSPETLSFDGE
-729 TLEVTITPTSRVV
+729 TLDVTITPTSKVV
-742 SAWYKVGEDGTKTD
+742 SAWYKVGEDGTQTD
-756 ITLGTETKITI
+756 ITIGTETKITL

-778 YYGYTGETGIETT
+778 YYGCTGVTGTETT
-791 RSVTYFKTG
+791 RSVTYNKTG
-800 NEASNG
+800 NEAPSG
-806 ITIYVK
+806 PEITIYVK

-824 DESGSTT
+824 DESGSTK
-831 LTESWPGTK
+831 LTKSWPGTK
-840 MTESTTING
+840 MTASTTING

-864 YIINNGSGTQTSNF
+864 YIINNGSTQTDNRL
-878 IATGDRY
+878 ATGDCY
-885 HGDINT
+885 LDEK
-891 FWEDITEEVI
+891 WEDITDQM
-901 KGSGGTDEPTPASH
+901 TTPATH
-915 TYTVAGM
+915 TYTVAG
-922 REIVNGEDW
+922 EAAILNGEAW
-931 NTASETNR
+931 NPESETNR

-944 GVTYTLEVKNAVLTA
+944 GVTYTLEVKNAELTA
-959 GNYGYK
+959 GTYGYK
-965 VCVDGS
+965 VFEACGWIVTY
-971 LNVNPAGYD
+971 PAENN

-992 ITYTYKVGDTEP
+992 ITYTYKVGDAEP

-1014 NLVLFSAHYG
+1014 NLVLYTAYYG

-1033 LMLLKGSDGKWKSTI
+1033 LMLVKGSDGKWKSTI

-1053 GNYEVDVKGTDGSS
+1053 GNYEVVVKGTDGSS
-1067 YPEVPVSFNITI
+1067 YPESPVNFNVTI
-1079 DNQPYEVS
+1079 DNLPYEVS
-1087 YDETTHDVIVN
+1087 YDETTHEVIVN
-1098 IAILNFTVA
+1098 IAFMNYTVA
-1107 GSPEILNGVGWD
+1107 GDDRILNGVGWN
-1119 PTSVI
+1119 PASET

-1145 AGNYQYKVC
+1145 AGNYYYQVC
-1154 KDGNWIVTYPAVNN
+1154 KDGNWGDGN

-1181 TYTYKVGDTEPSAEA
+1181 TYTYVVGDAEPSA
-1196 TMSEITLAANSGSTD
+1196 
-1211 YWGTYSNMSSAARL
+1211 
-1225 STVGGTS
+1225 V
-1232 LKVYDAKV
+1232 AKV
-1240 SGGVLTLTERT
+1240 SGT
-1251 GSDVAKGEGVLV
+1251 GEEID
-1263 WSNGATVRA
+1263 
-1272 TVINDNLNASANT
+1272 
-1285 DLVAT
+1285 
-1290 PATEQTISAGDGY
+1290 
-1303 TLYRLTYNNVSTKTG
+1303 
-1318 LGFYLGLVKDAN
+1318 
-1330 GTVISDDG
+1330 
-1338 KKLKAT
+1338 
-1344 PGKAYLKVSTEAAT
+1344 
-1358 KPSNAAPARGFAF
+1358 
-1371 PGDDDTTGI
+1371 TGI
-1380 GEIVIEGDAGISG
+1380 TLVNG
-1393 SANADGRIYNLQG
+1393 SANAADRIYDLQG
-1406 QQVTAPV
+1406 RPV
-1413 KGLYIKNNKKVV
+1413 VSPAKGVYIKNGRKVV
-1425 IK
+1425 Y

>member
-1 MKKKSTQFRWLVTM
+1 MTSKRNLRQFRWLVTM
-15 LLLVTA
+15 LMLVAA
-21 MVMPSISWASSY
+21 MVMPSTSLAQSSY

-58 DGDKSNNAYCF
+58 DGDKSNNAYCW
-69 DHSTAKNGMDAE
+69 DHSIANNGMDAE

-111 NASGYDYHGYHP
+111 NTSGYDYHGYHP

-133 QSKASAVLGIAED
+133 QSKANALLGIAED

-169 NSTGNFGEK
+169 NNTSNFGEK
-178 NLCQMFR
+178 TLGQLFR
-185 KDYSSIY
+185 KDYNSIY
-192 EGDLPSS
+192 EGDVNSAI
-199 LIPVTVNDTD
+199 IPVTVNDTD

-214 GKLPEDYWSLKP
+214 GKLEEEYFTLEP
-226 GDQYSTRLVYMK
+226 GDQYLARLDYLR

-248 NYWHHWADLIWES
+248 NYWHHGAGL
-261 FTEQT
+261 TVQT
-266 GQIVGDCID
+266 GQKTGDDVD

-293 FIEMGVDGF
+293 FIKMGVDGF
-302 RIADVKHISR
+302 RIDDVMHISR
-312 LTFNNAFLP
+312 LTFNKAFLP

-339 FFIYGEVCARY
+339 FFIYGEVCTRDT
-350 NKVTYMNIPAL
+350 KVTYKDIPAL
-361 SSYFYTWQSPET
+361 SSYFYTWQSPES
-373 LTTQWDDDA
+373 LMTQWNDDA
-382 TFWDN
+382 TFWDD

-424 LLNGNEYHAPDASEA
+424 LLNGNEYHALDASEA

-461 IAKSGDRLYNDATYN
+461 IAKSGDLLYNDATYN

-483 DYGPEIYE
+483 DYGPEINE
-491 NTRFSG
+491 RTRFSG
-497 GADAWAENLNLMFTF
+497 GTAAWAENLNLMFTF

-523 IEFRNDKI
+523 IEFRNGKI
-531 LDIGTNGPLKETGRA
+531 LDIDPIAPLKETGRA

-560 FGSYSDANSN
+560 FGSYSDANGN

-604 GCEGAIAFKRR
+604 GCEGTIAFKRR

-641 EYTEVITGTKVT
+641 EYTEVITGAKVT
-653 VNDSTL
+653 VSDGTL

-682 DGPYLFD
+682 DGQYLFD
-689 TTANHATEQTY
+689 TTANYSSVKIY

-715 RPKFSPEAGLFDGK
+715 RLKFSPETLSFDGE
-729 TLEVTITPTSRVV
+729 TLDVTITPTNKVV

-756 ITLGTETKITI
+756 ITIGTETKITI

-778 YYGYTGETGIETT
+778 YYGCTGVTGTETT

-800 NEASNG
+800 NEAPSG
-806 ITIYVK
+806 PEITIYVK
-812 GEEAPN
+812 GAEAPN

-824 DESGSTT
+824 DESGSTK
-831 LTESWPGTK
+831 LTKSWPGTK
-840 MTESTTING
+840 MTASTTING

-864 YIINNGSGTQTSNF
+864 YIINNGSGSQTGTLS
-878 IATGDRY
+878 ATGDRY
-885 HGDINT
+885 HGEGT
-891 FWEDITEEVI
+891 SWEDITDQM
-901 KGSGGTDEPTPASH
+901 TAPASH
-915 TYTVAGM
+915 TYTVAG
-922 REIVNGEDW
+922 E
-931 NTASETNR
+931 A
-939 MTSTD
+939 
-944 GVTYTLEVKNAVLTA
+944 
-959 GNYGYK
+959 
-965 VCVDGS
+965 
-971 LNVNPAGYD
+971 
-980 ATLTIPADGTYD
+980 
-992 ITYTYKVGDTEP
+992 
-1004 SYSIKPSEGS
+1004 
-1014 NLVLFSAHYG
+1014 
-1024 LAGSEEKTE
+1024 
-1033 LMLLKGSDGKWKSTI
+1033 
-1048 EGLTA
+1048 
-1053 GNYEVDVKGTDGSS
+1053 
-1067 YPEVPVSFNITI
+1067 
-1079 DNQPYEVS
+1079 
-1087 YDETTHDVIVN
+1087 
-1098 IAILNFTVA
+1098 AILNGEA
-1107 GSPEILNGVGWD
+1107 WNPESE
-1119 PTSVI
+1119 T

-1145 AGNYQYKVC
+1145 AGTYGYKVFEAC
-1154 KDGNWIVTYPAVNN
+1154 GWIVTYPAGPN

-1181 TYTYKVGDTEPSAEA
+1181 TYTYKVGDAEPSYSIKPSEGSNLVLYTAYYGLAGSEEKTELMLVKGSDGKWKSTIEGLTAGNYEVVVKGTDGSSYPESPVNFNVTIDNLPYEVSYDETTHEVIVNIAFMNYTVAGDDRILNGVGWNPASETNRMTSTDGVTYTLEVKNAELWASSFYYKVCKDGRWGVTYPSGDNATLTIPADGTYDITYTYVVGDAEPSAVA
-1196 TMSEITLAANSGSTD
+1196 IPVGTGGGTDTGITLVN
-1211 YWGTYSNMSSAARL
+1211 
-1225 STVGGTS
+1225 
-1232 LKVYDAKV
+1232 
-1240 SGGVLTLTERT
+1240 
-1251 GSDVAKGEGVLV
+1251 
-1263 WSNGATVRA
+1263 
-1272 TVINDNLNASANT
+1272 
-1285 DLVAT
+1285 
-1290 PATEQTISAGDGY
+1290 
-1303 TLYRLTYNNVSTKTG
+1303 
-1318 LGFYLGLVKDAN
+1318 
-1330 GTVISDDG
+1330 
-1338 KKLKAT
+1338 
-1344 PGKAYLKVSTEAAT
+1344 
-1358 KPSNAAPARGFAF
+1358 
-1371 PGDDDTTGI
+1371 
-1380 GEIVIEGDAGISG
+1380 G
-1393 SANADGRIYNLQG
+1393 SANAADRIYDLQG
-1406 QQVTAPV
+1406 RPV
-1413 KGLYIKNNKKVV
+1413 VSPAKGVYIKNGRKVV
-1425 IK
+1425 Y

>member
-15 LLLVTA
+15 LMLVTA
-21 MVMPSISWASSY
+21 MVMPSTSLAQSSY

-58 DGDKSNNAYCF
+58 DGDKSNNAYCW
-69 DHSTAKNGMDAE
+69 DHSTANNGMDAE

-102 AVWISPVVE
+102 AVWISPVAE
-111 NASGYDYHGYHP
+111 NASGFDYHGYHP

-133 QSKASAVLGIAED
+133 QSKANAVLGIAED
-146 VTFQTL
+146 VTFKTL

-169 NSTGNFGEK
+169 NSTSNFGEK
-178 NLCQMFR
+178 NLGQLFR
-185 KDYSSIY
+185 KDYNSIY
-192 EGDLPSS
+192 EGDFNSAI
-199 LIPVTVNDTD
+199 IPVTVNDTD

-214 GKLPEDYWSLKP
+214 GKLEEEYLSLTPGEQYKARLDYL
-226 GDQYSTRLVYMK
+226 K

-248 NYWHHWADLIWES
+248 NYWHHEGDLSWES
-261 FTEQT
+261 FTVQT
-266 GQIVGDCID
+266 GQKAGDDVD

-302 RIADVKHISR
+302 RIDDVKHISR
-312 LTFNNAFLP
+312 LTFNKAFLP

-334 LNNCP
+334 LNECP
-339 FFIYGEVCARY
+339 FFIYGEVCTRVTEVT
-350 NKVTYMNIPAL
+350 NKNIPAI
-361 SSYFYTWQSPET
+361 SSYFYTWQSPES

-387 KEIYGNTDV
+387 KVIYRNTDI
-396 TAMGNIGLTYQE
+396 TKMGNIGLTYQE

-424 LLNGNEYHAPDASEA
+424 LLNGNEYHAPDVSKA
-439 SGMNVIDFPMHRL
+439 SGMNVIDFPMHWS
-452 FGNATDAFG
+452 FGKATNAFG

-483 DYGPEIYE
+483 DYGPDSDVRY
-491 NTRFSG
+491 NAGT
-497 GADAWAENLNLMFTF
+497 AAWAENLNLMFTF

-523 IEFRNDKI
+523 IEFRKDCYMDK
-531 LDIGTNGPLKETGRA
+531 GPNAPLKETGRA

-551 ITGDVTATG
+551 ITGDVNATG
-560 FGSYSDANSN
+560 FGSYSDANGN

-641 EYTEVITGTKVT
+641 EYTEVITGAKVT
-653 VNDSTL
+653 VSDGTL

-682 DGPYLFD
+682 DGQYLFD
-689 TTANHATEQTY
+689 TTANYSSVQIY
-700 DGHEEDDCA
+700 DGHQEDDCA

-715 RPKFSPEAGLFDGK
+715 RLKFSPEAGLFDGE
-729 TLEVTITPTSRVV
+729 TLEVTITPTSKVV
-742 SAWYKVGEDGTKTD
+742 SAWYKVGKDGTRTD
-756 ITLGTETKITI
+756 ITIGTETKITI

-778 YYGYTGETGIETT
+778 YYGCTGVTGTETT

-800 NEASNG
+800 NEAPSG
-806 ITIYVK
+806 PEITIYVK
-812 GEEAPN
+812 GAEAQN

-824 DESGSTT
+824 DESGSSK

-854 HTISGYSSFN
+854 YTISGYSSFN
-864 YIINNGSGTQTSNF
+864 YIINDGSNQTGNLS
-878 IATGDRY
+878 ADGDRY
-885 HGDINT
+885 HDENRN
-891 FWEDITEEVI
+891 DIT
-901 KGSGGTDEPTPASH
+901 DQMTPA
-915 TYTVAGM
+915 YT
-922 REIVNGEDW
+922 D
-931 NTASETNR
+931 
-939 MTSTD
+939 
-944 GVTYTLEVKNAVLTA
+944 
-959 GNYGYK
+959 
-965 VCVDGS
+965 
-971 LNVNPAGYD
+971 
-980 ATLTIPADGTYD
+980 
-992 ITYTYKVGDTEP
+992 
-1004 SYSIKPSEGS
+1004 
-1014 NLVLFSAHYG
+1014 
-1024 LAGSEEKTE
+1024 
-1033 LMLLKGSDGKWKSTI
+1033 
-1048 EGLTA
+1048 
-1053 GNYEVDVKGTDGSS
+1053 
-1067 YPEVPVSFNITI
+1067 
-1079 DNQPYEVS
+1079 
-1087 YDETTHDVIVN
+1087 
-1098 IAILNFTVA
+1098 
-1107 GSPEILNGVGWD
+1107 
-1119 PTSVI
+1119 
-1124 NRMTS
+1124 
-1129 TDGVTYTLEV
+1129 
-1139 KNAELT
+1139 
-1145 AGNYQYKVC
+1145 
-1154 KDGNWIVTYPAVNN
+1154 
-1168 ATLTIPADGTYDI
+1168 
-1181 TYTYKVGDTEPSAEA
+1181 
-1196 TMSEITLAANSGSTD
+1196 ITLAANSGSTD

-1225 STVGGTS
+1225 STVDGTS

-1240 SGGVLTLTERT
+1240 SGGALTLTERT

-1303 TLYRLTYNNVSTKTG
+1303 TLYRLTYNNVSTKEG
-1318 LGFYLGLVKDAN
+1318 LGFYLGLVKDAE
-1330 GTVISDDG
+1330 GTVISDG
-1338 KKLKAT
+1338 SKLKAT
-1344 PGKAYLKVSTEAAT
+1344 PNKAYLKVTTEAAT

-1371 PGDDDTTGI
+1371 PGDDETTGI

-1413 KGLYIKNNKKVV
+1413 KGLYIKNNKKVI

>member
-1 MKKKSTQFRWLVTM
+1 MTSKRNLRPFRWFVTM
-15 LLLVTA
+15 LMLVAA
-21 MVMPSISWASSY
+21 MVMPSTSLAQSSY

-58 DGDKSNNAYCF
+58 DGDKSNNAYCW
-69 DHSTAKNGMDAE
+69 DHSQANNGMDAE

-133 QSKASAVLGIAED
+133 QSKANAVLGIAED

-169 NSTGNFGEK
+169 NSTCNFGEK

-192 EGDLPSS
+192 EGDVLSAM
-199 LIPVTVNDTD
+199 IPVTVNDTD

-214 GKLPEDYWSLKP
+214 GKLPEDYWSLEP
-226 GDQYSTRLVYMK
+226 WDLYPTRMAYM
-238 NTDNVNHDSH
+238 NNSDNVNHDSH
-248 NYWHHWADLIWES
+248 NYWHHWAGLSWGD
-261 FTEQT
+261 FTSQI
-266 GQIVGDCID
+266 GQKAGDDVD

-302 RIADVKHISR
+302 CIDDVRHISR
-312 LTFNNAFLP
+312 LTFNKAFLP
-321 YFHEMGEQYKSKR
+321 YFHKMGEQYKLKR

-339 FFIYGEVCARY
+339 FFIYGDVESRY
-350 NKVTYMNIPAL
+350 
-361 SSYFYTWQSPET
+361 SSLTSFDGLPVSPYYYTWQSPET
-373 LTTQWDDDA
+373 LTTQWNDYA
-382 TFWDN
+382 TSWDN

-396 TAMGNIGLTYQE
+396 TEMGNIGLTYQE

-424 LLNGNEYHAPDASEA
+424 LLNGNEYHALDTSKA
-439 SGMNVIDFPMHRL
+439 SGMNVIDFPMHWS
-452 FGNATDAFG
+452 FGNATDAFS
-461 IAKSGDRLYNDATYN
+461 IAKSGDQLYNDATYN

-483 DYGPEIYE
+483 DYGPDINEG
-491 NTRFSG
+491 TRFSG
-497 GADAWAENLNLMFTF
+497 GTSAWAENLNLMFTF

-531 LDIGTNGPLKETGRA
+531 LDIGPNAPLKETGRA

-560 FGSYSDANSN
+560 FGSYSNANGN

-604 GCEGAIAFKRR
+604 GCEGTIAFKRR
-615 YTNGDIDSYALVA
+615 YINGDIDSYALVA

-653 VNDSTL
+653 VRDSTL
-659 SSPEITKGNMRVYV
+659 SSPEIAKGNMRVYV

-689 TTANHATEQTY
+689 TAAKHATEQTY

-715 RPKFSPEAGLFDGK
+715 RLKFSPEASSFDGE
-729 TLEVTITPTSRVV
+729 TLDVTITPTSRVV

-756 ITLGTETKITI
+756 ITIGTETKITI

-778 YYGYTGETGIETT
+778 YYGCTGETGIETT
-791 RSVTYFKTG
+791 RSVTYNKTV
-800 NEASNG
+800 NEAPSG
-806 ITIYVK
+806 PEITIYVK
-812 GEEAPN
+812 GSTATN

-824 DESGSTT
+824 DETGITT
-831 LTESWPGTK
+831 LTENWPGTK

-854 HTISGYSSFN
+854 YTISGYSSFN
-864 YIINNGSGTQTSNF
+864 YIINNGSTQTGAL

-885 HGDINT
+885 HGKGT
-891 FWEDITEEVI
+891 SWEDITEEVI

-915 TYTVAGM
+915 TYTVAGNAG
-922 REIVNGEDW
+922 ILNGEDW
-931 NTASETNR
+931 NSVSETNR

-944 GVTYTLEVKNAVLTA
+944 GVTYTLEVKNAELTA
-959 GNYGYK
+959 GNYKYK
-965 VCVDGS
+965 VCEDG
-971 LNVNPAGYD
+971 NWIVTYPAGDY

-992 ITYTYKVGDTEP
+992 ITYTYKVGDAEP
-1004 SYSIKPSEGS
+1004 SCSIKPSDGS
-1014 NLVLFSAHYG
+1014 SLVLYTAYYG

-1053 GNYEVDVKGTDGSS
+1053 GNYEVVVKDTDGSS
-1067 YPEVPVSFNITI
+1067 YPESPVNLNATI
-1079 DNQPYEVS
+1079 DNLPYEVS
-1087 YDETTHDVIVN
+1087 FDETTKDVIVN
-1098 IAILNFTVA
+1098 IPILNFTVA
-1107 GSPEILNGVGWD
+1107 GSPEILNGEDWN
-1119 PTSVI
+1119 PASEI
-1124 NRMTS
+1124 NRMTF
-1129 TDGVTYTLEV
+1129 TDGVTCTLEV

-1154 KDGNWIVTYPAVNN
+1154 KDADWIVTYPAGGN
-1168 ATLTIPADGTYDI
+1168 ATLTIPANGTYDI
-1181 TYTYKVGDTEPSAEA
+1181 TYTYKVGDAEPSAEA
-1196 TMSEITLAANSGSTD
+1196 TPVGTGGGTDTSITLANGST
-1211 YWGTYSNMSSAARL
+1211 NAADRI
-1225 STVGGTS
+1225 
-1232 LKVYDAKV
+1232 YDLQGRPVV
-1240 SGGVLTLTERT
+1240 SP
-1251 GSDVAKGEGVLV
+1251 AKGV
-1263 WSNGATVRA
+1263 
-1272 TVINDNLNASANT
+1272 
-1285 DLVAT
+1285 
-1290 PATEQTISAGDGY
+1290 
-1303 TLYRLTYNNVSTKTG
+1303 
-1318 LGFYLGLVKDAN
+1318 
-1330 GTVISDDG
+1330 
-1338 KKLKAT
+1338 
-1344 PGKAYLKVSTEAAT
+1344 
-1358 KPSNAAPARGFAF
+1358 
-1371 PGDDDTTGI
+1371 
-1380 GEIVIEGDAGISG
+1380 
-1393 SANADGRIYNLQG
+1393 
-1406 QQVTAPV
+1406 
-1413 KGLYIKNNKKVV
+1413 YIKNGRKVV
-1425 IK
+1425 Y

>member
-1 MKKKSTQFRWLVTM
+1 MTSKRNLRQFRWLVTM
-15 LLLVTA
+15 LMLVAA
-21 MVMPSISWASSY
+21 MVMPSTSLAQSSY

-58 DGDKSNNAYCF
+58 DGDKSNNAYCW
-69 DHSTAKNGMDAE
+69 DHSIANNGMDAE

-102 AVWISPVVE
+102 AVWLSPVVE

-133 QSKASAVLGIAED
+133 QSKASALLGIAED

-169 NSTGNFGEK
+169 NNTSNFGEK
-178 NLCQMFR
+178 TLGQLFR
-185 KDYSSIY
+185 KDYNSIY
-192 EGDLPSS
+192 EGDVNSAI
-199 LIPVTVNDTD
+199 IPVTVNDTD

-214 GKLPEDYWSLKP
+214 GKLEEEYFTLKP
-226 GDQYSTRLVYMK
+226 GDQYLARLDYLR

-248 NYWHHWADLIWES
+248 NYWHHGAGL
-261 FTEQT
+261 TVQT
-266 GQIVGDCID
+266 GQKTGDDVD

-293 FIEMGVDGF
+293 FIKMGVDGF
-302 RIADVKHISR
+302 RIDDVMHISR
-312 LTFNNAFLP
+312 LTFNKAFLP

-339 FFIYGEVCARY
+339 FFIYGEVCTRDT
-350 NKVTYMNIPAL
+350 KVTYKDIPAL
-361 SSYFYTWQSPET
+361 SSYFYTWQSPES
-373 LTTQWDDDA
+373 LMTQWNDDA
-382 TFWDN
+382 TFWDD

-408 YTQAGSES
+408 FTQAGSES

-424 LLNGNEYHAPDASEA
+424 LLNGNEYHALDASEA

-461 IAKSGDRLYNDATYN
+461 ISKSGDRLYNDATYN

-483 DYGPEIYE
+483 DYGPEINE
-491 NTRFSG
+491 RTRFSG
-497 GADAWAENLNLMFTF
+497 GTAAWAENLNLMFTF

-523 IEFRNDKI
+523 IEFRNGKI
-531 LDIGTNGPLKETGRA
+531 LDIDPIAPLKETGRA

-560 FGSYSDANSN
+560 FGSYSDANGN

-604 GCEGAIAFKRR
+604 GCEGTIAFKRR

-641 EYTEVITGTKVT
+641 EYTEVITGAKVT
-653 VNDSTL
+653 VSDGTL

-682 DGPYLFD
+682 DGQYLFD
-689 TTANHATEQTY
+689 TTANYSSVQIY

-715 RPKFSPEAGLFDGK
+715 RLKFSPETLSFDGE

-756 ITLGTETKITI
+756 ITIGTETKITI

-791 RSVTYFKTG
+791 RSVTYNKTG
-800 NEASNG
+800 NEAPSG
-806 ITIYVK
+806 PEITIYVK
-812 GEEAPN
+812 GAEAPN

-831 LTESWPGTK
+831 LTEIWPGTK

-864 YIINNGSGTQTSNF
+864 YIINNGSTQTGGRL
-878 IATGDRY
+878 ATGDCY
-885 HGDINT
+885 LDEN
-891 FWEDITEEVI
+891 WYDITEEVI
-901 KGSGGTDEPTPASH
+901 KGSGGTDEPTPATH
-915 TYTVAGM
+915 TYTVAGSP
-922 REIVNGEDW
+922 EILNGEYL
-931 NTASETNR
+931 NPASETNR

-959 GNYGYK
+959 GTYK
-965 VCVDGS
+965 YIVCEDSSWDVWY
-971 LNVNPAGYD
+971 PAGD
-980 ATLTIPADGTYD
+980 NATLTIPADGTYD
-992 ITYTYKVGDTEP
+992 ITYTYVVGDAEP

-1014 NLVLFSAHYG
+1014 SLVLFSAHYG
-1024 LAGSEEKTE
+1024 LAGSEDKTE

-1053 GNYEVDVKGTDGSS
+1053 GNYEVVVKGTDGSS
-1067 YPEVPVSFNITI
+1067 YPESPVNFNVTI
-1079 DNQPYEVS
+1079 DNLPYEVS
-1087 YDETTHDVIVN
+1087 YDETTHEVIVN
-1098 IAILNFTVA
+1098 IAFMNYTVA
-1107 GSPEILNGVGWD
+1107 GDDIILNGVGWN
-1119 PTSVI
+1119 PASET

-1139 KNAELT
+1139 KNAVLT
-1145 AGNYQYKVC
+1145 AGTYGYKVFE
-1154 KDGNWIVTYPAVNN
+1154 DGDWIVTYPAENN

-1181 TYTYKVGDTEPSAEA
+1181 TYTYVVGDAEPSA
-1196 TMSEITLAANSGSTD
+1196 
-1211 YWGTYSNMSSAARL
+1211 
-1225 STVGGTS
+1225 V
-1232 LKVYDAKV
+1232 AKV
-1240 SGGVLTLTERT
+1240 SGT
-1251 GSDVAKGEGVLV
+1251 GEEID
-1263 WSNGATVRA
+1263 
-1272 TVINDNLNASANT
+1272 
-1285 DLVAT
+1285 
-1290 PATEQTISAGDGY
+1290 
-1303 TLYRLTYNNVSTKTG
+1303 
-1318 LGFYLGLVKDAN
+1318 
-1330 GTVISDDG
+1330 
-1338 KKLKAT
+1338 
-1344 PGKAYLKVSTEAAT
+1344 
-1358 KPSNAAPARGFAF
+1358 
-1371 PGDDDTTGI
+1371 TGI
-1380 GEIVIEGDAGISG
+1380 TLVNG
-1393 SANADGRIYNLQG
+1393 SANAADRIYDLQG
-1406 QQVTAPV
+1406 RPV
-1413 KGLYIKNNKKVV
+1413 VSPAKGVYIKNGRKVV
-1425 IK
+1425 Y

>member
-1 MKKKSTQFRWLVTM
+1 MKMKFTQFKWLVTM

-21 MVMPSISWASSY
+21 MVMPATSWAQSSY

-58 DGDKSNNAYCF
+58 DGDKSNNAYCW
-69 DHSTAKNGMDAE
+69 DHANNGMDAE

-102 AVWISPVVE
+102 AVWLSPVVE
-111 NASGYDYHGYHP
+111 NASGFDYHGYHP

-133 QSKASAVLGIAED
+133 QSKASALLGIAED

-178 NLCQMFR
+178 KLCQMFR

-192 EGDLPSS
+192 EGDILSAM
-199 LIPVTVNDTD
+199 IPVTENGTD

-214 GKLPEDYWSLKP
+214 GKLPKDYLTLQ
-226 GDQYSTRLVYMK
+226 GEEQYQARMANLK
-238 NTDNVNHDSH
+238 NTDNANHDSH
-248 NYWHHWADLIWES
+248 NYWHHWADLNWED
-261 FTEQT
+261 FTVQT
-266 GQIVGDCID
+266 GQIAGDCID

-302 RIADVKHISR
+302 RIAEVKHISR
-312 LTFNNAFLP
+312 LTFNKAFLP

-339 FFIYGEVCARY
+339 FFIYGEVCARVRE
-350 NKVTYMNIPAL
+350 VTNMNIPAI

-373 LTTQWDDDA
+373 LRTQWSDDA
-382 TFWDN
+382 TFWDD

-424 LLNGNEYHAPDASEA
+424 LLNGNEYHAPDVSNA

-461 IAKSGDRLYNDATYN
+461 IAKSGDKLYNDATYN

-483 DYGPEIYE
+483 DYGPGIKEE
-491 NTRFSG
+491 TRFSVG
-497 GADAWAENLNLMFTF
+497 TSAWAENLNLMFTF
-512 RGIPCLLYGSE
+512 RGIPCLFYGSE
-523 IEFRNDKI
+523 IEFRNGSV
-531 LDIGTNGPLKETGRA
+531 LDRGTNLPLKQTGRA

-560 FGSYSDANSN
+560 FGSYSDAKGN

-653 VNDSTL
+653 VNDGTL
-659 SSPEITKGNMRVYV
+659 SSPEIAKGNMRVYV
-673 LNGTSKIGE
+673 LNGARKIGE

-689 TTANHATEQTY
+689 TTANSGSEQTY
-700 DGHEEDDCA
+700 DGHQEDDCA

-715 RPKFSPEAGLFDGK
+715 KLKFSPETLSFDGE

-756 ITLGTETKITI
+756 ITLGSETKITI

-778 YYGYTGETGIETT
+778 YYGCTGETGIETT
-791 RSVTYFKTG
+791 RSVTYNKTV
-800 NEASNG
+800 NEAPSG
-806 ITIYVK
+806 PEITIYVK
-812 GEEAPN
+812 GAEAPY
-818 IYAWVE
+818 IYAWIE
-824 DESGSTT
+824 DGGSTKPAG
-831 LTESWPGTK
+831 SWPGTK
-840 MTESTTING
+840 MTESTTIKG
-849 ENFWY
+849 DKFRY
-854 HTISGYSSFN
+854 YTISGYSSFG
-864 YIINNGSGTQTSNF
+864 YIIHDGSNQSPEH
-878 IATGDRY
+878 IADGDRY
-885 HGDINT
+885 HGEKST
-891 FWEDITEEVI
+891 RWEDITAQI
-901 KGSGGTDEPTPASH
+901 
-915 TYTVAGM
+915 
-922 REIVNGEDW
+922 
-931 NTASETNR
+931 
-939 MTSTD
+939 
-944 GVTYTLEVKNAVLTA
+944 
-959 GNYGYK
+959 
-965 VCVDGS
+965 
-971 LNVNPAGYD
+971 
-980 ATLTIPADGTYD
+980 IPA
-992 ITYTYKVGDTEP
+992 
-1004 SYSIKPSEGS
+1004 
-1014 NLVLFSAHYG
+1014 
-1024 LAGSEEKTE
+1024 
-1033 LMLLKGSDGKWKSTI
+1033 
-1048 EGLTA
+1048 
-1053 GNYEVDVKGTDGSS
+1053 
-1067 YPEVPVSFNITI
+1067 
-1079 DNQPYEVS
+1079 
-1087 YDETTHDVIVN
+1087 
-1098 IAILNFTVA
+1098 
-1107 GSPEILNGVGWD
+1107 
-1119 PTSVI
+1119 PT
-1124 NRMTS
+1124 N
-1129 TDGVTYTLEV
+1129 
-1139 KNAELT
+1139 
-1145 AGNYQYKVC
+1145 
-1154 KDGNWIVTYPAVNN
+1154 
-1168 ATLTIPADGTYDI
+1168 
-1181 TYTYKVGDTEPSAEA
+1181 
-1196 TMSEITLAANSGSTD
+1196 ITLAANSGSTN
-1211 YWGTYSNMSSAARL
+1211 YWCTYSNMSSAARL
-1225 STVGGTS
+1225 STVDGTS

-1240 SGGVLTLTERT
+1240 SEGVLTLTERT
-1251 GSDVAKGEGVLV
+1251 GCDVALGEGVLV
-1263 WSNGATVRA
+1263 WSNGAKVRA
-1272 TVINDNLNASANT
+1272 TAITDKLNATINT

-1303 TLYRLTYNNVSTKTG
+1303 TLYRLTYNNVSTKEG

-1330 GTVISDDG
+1330 GNVTSDDG
-1338 KKLKAT
+1338 SQLKAT
-1344 PGKAYLKVSTEAAT
+1344 PGKAYLKVTTGAAT

-1371 PGDDDTTGI
+1371 PSDDETTGI
-1380 GEIVIEGDAGISG
+1380 GEIVIEGDAGING

-1406 QQVTAPV
+1406 QQVTAPS
-1413 KGLYIKNNKKVV
+1413 KGLYIKNNKKVI